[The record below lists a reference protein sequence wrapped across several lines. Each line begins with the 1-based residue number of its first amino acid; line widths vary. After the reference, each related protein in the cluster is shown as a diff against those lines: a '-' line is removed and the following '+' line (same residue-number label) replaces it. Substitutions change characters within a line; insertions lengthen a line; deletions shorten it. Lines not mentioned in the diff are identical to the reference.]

1 MKRISFL
8 SLLLLF
14 FSLAL
19 NAADFK
25 ESLADA
31 LAPSGD
37 KYLLFTQGFMPS
49 SQLKKEPSFW
59 DGLISSFSFTDK
71 EEKQKAVAQYIYN
84 MYIIDAAKGISLPQ
98 PMIDTSYT
106 GALDP
111 IYRSDFKNGAE
122 IKNFYYK
129 NLADINAKIAVFF
142 FQKRFL
148 NYNSKDAK
156 ILKQQADYIN
166 MLVNTYNRNK
176 AFSYNYGQAALSRQE
191 LTSAKKFLLKKYISD
206 NNKNNKDLSVIY
218 EHTDPVKMLD
228 NATRVGDSYSSAK
241 SYTYRPLSQECAACS
256 YSFCKHI
263 CNATQNRY
271 SLYKLLRVYEIY
283 AKPSNGL
290 LKNAKGQTD
299 FFSPQG
305 KKYPAW
311 DYHAATLLVFEEENA
326 LSFTVVDTLL
336 SEEPISYENWLAFFD
351 KKETFFTI
359 TPFIRREKVEK
370 TFVATDKLPSSYKPH
385 PVRK

>member
-59 DGLISSFSFTDK
+59 DGLISSFSSADR

-84 MYIIDAAKGISLPQ
+84 MYIIDAAKGLSLPQ

-156 ILKQQADYIN
+156 ILKQQSDYIN

-228 NATRVGDSYSSAK
+228 NATRVGGSYSSAK

-256 YSFCKHI
+256 YSFCK
-263 CNATQNRY
+263 
-271 SLYKLLRVYEIY
+271 SLRNLC
-283 AKPSNGL
+283 
-290 LKNAKGQTD
+290 Q
-299 FFSPQG
+299 
-305 KKYPAW
+305 
-311 DYHAATLLVFEEENA
+311 
-326 LSFTVVDTLL
+326 
-336 SEEPISYENWLAFFD
+336 AF
-351 KKETFFTI
+351 KRI
-359 TPFIRREKVEK
+359 VEK
-370 TFVATDKLPSSYKPH
+370 LK
-385 PVRK
+385 RKDCVFLSAGRKIPRLGLSCGDIIGL